1 MSSLKEAE
9 MNEIFLVTAAIILEL
24 EKEKE
29 EILKLKIGESQIW
42 KRRVLSNGKLCNA
55 ETIQPSNPWNRKV

>member
-29 EILKLKIGESQIW
+29 EILKLKIHF
-42 KRRVLSNGKLCNA
+42 C
-55 ETIQPSNPWNRKV
+55 